1 VDAICGLEQ
10 NPKTLRLLPIYSE
23 RHRAP
28 RHSFVVGI
36 DVTDLQSEKHLA
48 AHIKDL
54 NLLGC
59 YVESM
64 TPFPEGT
71 KIRLNISHA
80 GMNFSAIGKVA
91 YSRPNSGMGITF
103 ITIEPRSQEILD
115 LWLANLRK

>member
-1 VDAICGLEQ
+1 MA
-10 NPKTLRLLPIYSE
+10 
-23 RHRAP
+23 
-28 RHSFVVGI
+28 GI
-36 DVTDLQSEKHLA
+36 DLTDLESEKHLA

-59 YVESM
+59 YVETV

-71 KIRLNISHA
+71 KVRLNISHA

-91 YSRPNSGMGITF
+91 YLRRNSGMGIAF
-103 ITIEPRSQEILD
+103 ITIEPRSQEVLD